1 MLKRSPFAQGV
12 REDGLTPQIKG
23 TTVSNYQAVK
33 VGELTADLR
42 ITVFRRATRITV
54 WGTVLAA
61 FAFGLTA

>member
-1 MLKRSPFAQGV
+1 M
-12 REDGLTPQIKG
+12 
-23 TTVSNYQAVK
+23 SNYQAVK